1 MIKAKYVLCLLLLA
15 LVNLGYSQT
24 SSSNLED
31 EILDDIESS
40 AVHSLLDNEFSTSA
54 NVVQQQIASNSTFGN
69 NAQVT
74 HVGSS
79 NQTSVTQQNGDANLA
94 ILSRIGNNNVDNVL
108 QNGNENSY
116 ESTVDGN
123 GNENIITQDGDN
135 NKIDQDLAGDN
146 MKFTI
151 TQEGSN
157 HELNQVE
164 NDGNTAG
171 YSVTQSGNGMKITI
185 TNRNWITK

>member
-1 MIKAKYVLCLLLLA
+1 MGKAKFVLFFLLLA
-15 LVNLGYSQT
+15 LVNLGYCQT
-24 SSSNLED
+24 SGSNIED

-40 AVHSLLDNEFSTSA
+40 AVHSLLDNEFSTSSKM
-54 NVVQQQIASNSTFGN
+54 VKQQITSVGN
-69 NAQVT
+69 NAQVK
-74 HVGSS
+74 HIGSS

-108 QNGNENSY
+108 QNGNDNSY
-116 ESTVDGN
+116 ESIIDGN

-135 NKIDQDLAGDN
+135 NKIAQDLVGDN
-146 MKFTI
+146 MNFII
-151 TQEGSN
+151 TQEGNN

-164 NDGNTAG
+164 NDGNTSG